1 MVRRPR
7 PTDHPRLVS
16 PDQQNRHASR
26 IKRIQ
31 RPERLPWI
39 CVLSSLMW
47 ECRDEFTW
55 LLKGKGRWGPRSS
68 KSPTAAAI
76 SSCSSAVSS
85 SNHTNHSSV
94 TSTSYAIRCIMHH
107 GAYSRKRPRVPVW
120 SMVTACGAISHN
132 VLRVATSARPRV
144 STRLLSAILSRPPA
158 GSAMYCAG
166 VPRSRASRGVGATC
180 LLSDAALRRTA
191 PLRTPTLFSRSRGRS
206 RRWLRPLT
214 LFKHNTP
221 SFVIPIF
228 SVTRCEHTPQVGAV
242 APVLPARHLAEG
254 LPLSLSVSPT
264 LAAFTQTWGH
274 HRAPSTLRIRTVF
287 GFRAP
292 AQ

>member
-1 MVRRPR
+1 MFIVQVIGPWCEDLIP
-7 PTDHPRLVS
+7 PTIPRLVS

-180 LLSDAALRRTA
+180 LLSDKRFDEPP
-191 PLRTPTLFSRSRGRS
+191 PL
-206 RRWLRPLT
+206 
-214 LFKHNTP
+214 
-221 SFVIPIF
+221 
-228 SVTRCEHTPQVGAV
+228 
-242 APVLPARHLAEG
+242 G
-254 LPLSLSVSPT
+254 LPLSSQDREDGVVDGFAPLHPVQ
-264 LAAFTQTWGH
+264 AQDAFLRHSNLLH
-274 HRAPSTLRIRTVF
+274 HPL
-287 GFRAP
+287 
-292 AQ
+292 